1 MVAGL
6 LGLARPAAAEATTA
20 SAPETTLTST
30 RDVEAIAVHD
40 GALVVASRGGLELYD
55 LDRPVRLAHFGP
67 ESGLGSPHVRALER
81 RGPALVA
88 RTDARA
94 CVVAR
99 ARLTCHD
106 EPLPPATPT
115 VRVGVVAGHRVTT
128 EARDGARVFVGT
140 AGAGVV
146 RTDGGERAWSAP
158 AQLASSHVVALATFR
173 RGTWM
178 GTFHDGL
185 CVLEDGGGPPRVRC
199 PEVGARMINA
209 LAVTPEGLFVAAHE
223 GLFRSKD
230 GVRFAPVPRL
240 AARGVNGLAWDGQ
253 TLWVTNP
260 GALYAVDPTGRT
272 RTRTLVA
279 PGGSRAIQRVAASAN
294 GDLWLASEDRG
305 AIRVRGGLGGAV
317 DVFDKGRGLPTSWV
331 LDVAVDARGTAY
343 LATLRDGVLALRDDG
358 SFAALAGLPDRWVLD
373 VHVAGDTLYVGTQ
386 DGAARVDLATG
397 RTEPIRGLPDR
408 HVHAFEAVGGRLVV
422 ATEKG
427 VKLTTAAP
435 RPAS

>member
-1 MVAGL
+1 
-6 LGLARPAAAEATTA
+6 
-20 SAPETTLTST
+20 
-30 RDVEAIAVHD
+30 
-40 GALVVASRGGLELYD
+40 
-55 LDRPVRLAHFGP
+55 
-67 ESGLGSPHVRALER
+67 
-81 RGPALVA
+81 
-88 RTDARA
+88 
-94 CVVAR
+94 
-99 ARLTCHD
+99 
-106 EPLPPATPT
+106 
-115 VRVGVVAGHRVTT
+115 
-128 EARDGARVFVGT
+128 
-140 AGAGVV
+140 
-146 RTDGGERAWSAP
+146 
-158 AQLASSHVVALATFR
+158 
-173 RGTWM
+173 
-178 GTFHDGL
+178 
-185 CVLEDGGGPPRVRC
+185 
-199 PEVGARMINA
+199 MINA
-209 LAVTPEGLFVAAHE
+209 LAVTPRALRRRPRGALPLEGRRA
-223 GLFRSKD
+223 
-230 GVRFAPVPRL
+230 VRARA
-240 AARGVNGLAWDGQ
+240 AARRPGRERLAWDGQ

-279 PGGSRAIQRVAASAN
+279 PAGAARSSAWP
-294 GDLWLASEDRG
+294 LRERRPVLASEDRG